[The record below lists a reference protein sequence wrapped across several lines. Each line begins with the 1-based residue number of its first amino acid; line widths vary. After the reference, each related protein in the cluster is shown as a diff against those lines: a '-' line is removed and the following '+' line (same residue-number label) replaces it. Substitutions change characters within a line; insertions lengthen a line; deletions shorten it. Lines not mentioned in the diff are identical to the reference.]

1 MEKPCIKLI
10 TTDLDGTLLN
20 DNKEVPA
27 GFREWVLG
35 HKEIKMVIASGRQYY
50 NICKLFPEMED
61 NLVFMAEN
69 GGLVFENN
77 KAIHINGMLPEDVI
91 YCIGHFHTQN
101 NFSLILRW

>member
-91 YCIGHFHTQN
+91 YCIGQIGRAHV
-101 NFSLILRW
+101 